1 MTVDNG
7 LLTQLEALGKLSLD
21 TEERKRFAKDLN
33 EILDYVGILSE
44 LSSDGE
50 DGVCPV
56 SADSLRAD
64 EAVPSENP
72 EALLENAETAD
83 GCFSVPRTVE

>member
-1 MTVDNG
+1 MTVDNE
-7 LLTQLEALGKLSLD
+7 LMPLLEALGKLSLNA
-21 TEERKRFAKDLN
+21 EERERFAGSLN
-33 EILDYVGILSE
+33 EIIDYVGTLSG

-64 EAVPSENP
+64 EVEMSENID
-72 EALLENAETAD
+72 ALLENAETEN
-83 GCFSVPRTVE
+83 GCFTVPRTVE